1 MLYRGRTSD
10 EIGKKRQNLHTVCQF
25 GYICFYTYLYN
36 TFLMARTILK
46 KKCGKFKIIKATE
59 LIFFIYFFLNFTEIY
74 TFISGSLNFLIHLIK
89 IYLGVNNNILK
100 QDIFVFKNAASLFSF
115 FFLQIDLNIL
125 VWHRYILYGNGL

>member
-1 MLYRGRTSD
+1 MSIWIHLF
-10 EIGKKRQNLHTVCQF
+10 LHLLVQYLF
-25 GYICFYTYLYN
+25 NGTYD
-36 TFLMARTILK
+36 LK